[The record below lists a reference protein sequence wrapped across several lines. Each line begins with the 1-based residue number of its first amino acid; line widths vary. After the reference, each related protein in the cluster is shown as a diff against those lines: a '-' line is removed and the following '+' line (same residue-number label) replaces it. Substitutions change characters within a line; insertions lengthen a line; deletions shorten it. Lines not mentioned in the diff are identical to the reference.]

1 MRRLLKWLWRIP
13 LILIGLVIVVGIAS
27 FFYLQGSVPDYDDS
41 VRVANIDA
49 PIQIMRD
56 TRAIPHIF
64 AANEEDAAFALGY
77 VHAQDRL
84 WQMDMQRRIGQ
95 GRLAELIG
103 ASALPIDRF
112 MRTIGAYRLAEASF
126 DRLDP
131 DMQASLSAYADGVNA
146 YVDQH
151 SGAWP
156 PEFYALWYAFEP
168 WQPADTLVWGRL
180 LDIQLSNNWGAE
192 LARAAMDEILPA
204 GQVDMLIPPGPGE
217 TVTLADVLEMG
228 IPGGDM
234 RRLLAAMPPPLGPGG
249 ASNQWVV
256 DGEHTETGAPMLAND
271 PHLSLEAPSIWYLA
285 RIETPGLKL
294 VGATIPGVPVLVLGH
309 NGHVAWGFTTAYTD
323 AQDLFLEQIDPDDPG
338 RYLTPDGSVPFDS
351 REEIIQVRMGDD
363 VSITIRETRH
373 GPVISDI
380 DEEAAAAA
388 GEGYVMALAAT
399 GFVEDDIIATSMYGM
414 NRAPDAASFIT
425 ALEDWISPQ
434 QNVAFADSDG
444 TIGFVTVG
452 HIPDRGGRTGY
463 RPVEGWTG
471 DNDWQGMIAF
481 DDMPQTLNPAD
492 GIIIN
497 ANNASVGADYP
508 YFLGFDN
515 IGDDRA
521 IRIEQML
528 DPVDRDG
535 PLALGDNET
544 FQADALSLPA
554 QRLTPLLL
562 DAVAQDAGAEEV
574 ASLLAEWD
582 HRMDRDRPEP
592 LIYSAWMRELTRGL
606 FAPRLG
612 ELFEGYWGLHPT
624 QVAEI
629 LTSRPDWCDD
639 PSSDTTETC
648 DDQVRSALD
657 RALDWITE
665 RHGEDPT
672 AWRWGDEHFA
682 AFPHQL
688 FSRIPGVSALVDL
701 AIPTDGSEYTVN
713 RAGTRI
719 ANPANPFVDSHG
731 PGFRAVYDLS
741 NLDNSLFGMA
751 PGQSGNPFSPH
762 YGDLR
767 ESWRDVELFPIAG
780 DPEEL
785 RRTGLGTTTLRPA
798 E

>member
-1 MRRLLKWLWRIP
+1 MRRFLKWLWRVP
-13 LILIGLVIVVGIAS
+13 LILIGLVIVVAIAS
-27 FFYLQGSVPDYDDS
+27 FFYMRGSVPDYDAS
-41 VRVANIDA
+41 VRVAGIEA

-56 TRAIPHIF
+56 QRAVPHIF
-64 AANEEDAAFALGY
+64 AGNEQDAAFALGY

-84 WQMDMQRRIGQ
+84 WQMDMQRRVGQ

-103 ASALPIDRF
+103 ANALPIDRF
-112 MRTIGAYRLAEASF
+112 MRTIGAYRLAEASY
-126 DRLDP
+126 DQLDP
-131 DMQASLSAYADGVNA
+131 ALQASLGAYADGVNA

-156 PEFYALWYAFEP
+156 PEFYALWYSFEP
-168 WQPADTLVWGRL
+168 WRPADSLVWGRL

-192 LARAAMDEILPA
+192 LSRAAMDEILPA
-204 GQVDMLIPPGPGE
+204 DQVDMLVPPGPGQ
-217 TVTLADVLEMG
+217 TVTLADLFDTD

-249 ASNQWVV
+249 ASNHWVLS
-256 DGEHTETGAPMLAND
+256 GEHSETGSPLLAND
-271 PHLSLEAPSIWYLA
+271 PHLALEAPIIWYLA
-285 RIETPGLKL
+285 RIETPGLTL
-294 VGATIPGVPVLVLGH
+294 VGATIPGVPILVLGH
-309 NGHVAWGFTTAYTD
+309 NDHLAWGFTTAYTD
-323 AQDLFLEQIDPDDPG
+323 AQDLFIERIDPDDPT
-338 RYLTPDGSVPFDS
+338 RYLTPGGSEPFVT
-351 REEIIQVRMGDD
+351 REEIIRVRFGED

-380 DEEAAAAA
+380 DDEAAEAA
-388 GEGYVMALAAT
+388 GEGHVMALAAT
-399 GFVEDDIIATSMYGM
+399 GFVEDDIIATSLYGM
-414 NRAPDAASFIT
+414 NRAPDAASFVS
-425 ALEDWISPQ
+425 ALEEWISPQ

-463 RPVEGWTG
+463 RPVTGWTG

-481 DDMPQTLNPAD
+481 DDMPRTLNPAE
-492 GIIIN
+492 GIIVN

-508 YFLGFDN
+508 FFLGFDS

-521 IRIEQML
+521 IRIDQML
-528 DPVDRDG
+528 APESRDG
-535 PLALGDNET
+535 PLALRDNEG

-554 QRLTPLLL
+554 QRLTPMLVQ
-562 DAVAQDAGAEEV
+562 AVAQDAAAAEV
-574 ASLLAEWD
+574 AGLMADWD

-592 LIYSAWMRELTRGL
+592 LIYSAWMRELTRAL
-606 FAPRLG
+606 FEPRLG
-612 ELFEGYWGLHPT
+612 ELFESYWGLHPT

-629 LTSRPDWCDD
+629 LGHRPDWCDD
-639 PSSDTTETC
+639 PSSDATETC
-648 DDQVRSALD
+648 DDQVQAALT
-657 RALDWITE
+657 RALDWLAE
-665 RHGEDPT
+665 RHGEDPA
-672 AWRWGDEHFA
+672 AWRWGDEHYA

-719 ANPANPFVDSHG
+719 ANPLNPFVDTHG
-731 PGFRAVYDLS
+731 PGYRAVYDLS
-741 NLDNSLFGMA
+741 NLDNSLFGIA

-767 ESWRDVELFPIAG
+767 ETWRNVELYPIAG
-780 DPEEL
+780 NPDDL
-785 RRTGLGTTTLRPA
+785 RRSGLGTTTLRPA